1 MTETIDFTSA
11 ALASHVI
18 APGSNS
24 IVQANLLE
32 CSIGSDGESYYGLT
46 ETVSYARE
54 VYIKMDM
61 KFGTAFDFGQGQ
73 KIMRVRAFN
82 VGGGV
87 NYWDFIA
94 QITSAG
100 TSAQQAG
107 TTESYQI
114 TFSRNSGSTWG
125 VVNKTFVRQQ
135 WYTFQYRYY
144 LNSAQGVADGTFQ
157 CWLDGTLI
165 ANYTNLDLI
174 GAGTWNNTINRI
186 LWGGWY
192 SNGAGGNPNPNPSPS
207 PATYQIRNAKRSD
220 IYIVDVAASEATVN
234 PSSGGGKARRAF
246 KSWDQ
251 RQREREAQMRP
262 KPAPAPKPKPKPS
275 PTPKRAPETPKPLK
289 APDASA
295 YIQRAMSRPWR
306 AT

>member
-1 MTETIDFTSA
+1 MTETIDFTSG
-11 ALASHVI
+11 ALASHVT

-32 CSIGSDGESYYGLT
+32 CSIAGNESYYGLT
-46 ETVSYARE
+46 ETVSYTRE
-54 VYIKMDM
+54 VYLRMDM
-61 KFGTAFDFGQGQ
+61 KFGTDFDFGQGQ
-73 KIMRVRAFN
+73 KILRVRGFN

-87 NYWDFIA
+87 NYWDFIV

-100 TSAQQAG
+100 SAVQQAG

-125 VVNKTFVRQQ
+125 VVNKTFVREQ
-135 WYTFQYRYY
+135 WYTFQYRYF

-157 CWLDGTLI
+157 CWLDGALI

-192 SNGAGGNPNPNPSPS
+192 SNGAGGNPDPNPSPS
-207 PATYQIRNAKRSD
+207 PSTYQIRNAKRSE
-220 IYIVDVAASEATVN
+220 IYIVD
-234 PSSGGGKARRAF
+234 
-246 KSWDQ
+246 
-251 RQREREAQMRP
+251 
-262 KPAPAPKPKPKPS
+262 
-275 PTPKRAPETPKPLK
+275 
-289 APDASA
+289 DASA
-295 YIQRAMSRPWR
+295 SSSYAGGWLKTWGSRPTRKR
-306 AT
+306 ASKSSLQEPSDNLSIEEWIKIRNAKIGNKEGGQ